1 MTLRFGGGERIQRG
15 RGVGGLLKL
24 PRSVFN
30 PFSERKSTNNN
41 VGYYDNCR
49 TCQQYGRVLHEIEK
63 GYDNKGFV
71 SDEGGL
77 ETENPILKF
86 KGAEIL
92 QRGRGIG
99 GLLRL
104 AKSIFSPLLRSI
116 GKTAVKAATSQTG
129 QKALEVLKKQ
139 TINSGL
145 NMMTD
150 AVKGRNLKESGKR
163 EVNNYKDQL
172 VRLFNSKVAERED
185 EGSSR
190 KKKIPRRKVRFVPK

>member
-1 MTLRFGGGERIQRG
+1 MALRFRGGERIQRG
-15 RGVGGLLKL
+15 RGIGGMLKL

-30 PFSERKSTNNN
+30 PFSERKSKNNN

-71 SDEGGL
+71 SDESGL
-77 ETENPILKF
+77 ESTNPILKF
-86 KGAEIL
+86 KGAEML

-116 GKTAVKAATSQTG
+116 GKTAVKAVASKTG
-129 QKALEVLKKQ
+129 QKA
-139 TINSGL
+139 
-145 NMMTD
+145 
-150 AVKGRNLKESGKR
+150 
-163 EVNNYKDQL
+163 
-172 VRLFNSKVAERED
+172 VALTWLQM
-185 EGSSR
+185 
-190 KKKIPRRKVRFVPK
+190 

>member
-30 PFSERKSTNNN
+30 PFSGRKSTNNH

-163 EVNNYKDQL
+163 EVNNYKDQF
-172 VRLFNSKVAERED
+172 VRLFNSTVAERED
-185 EGSSR
+185 EGFVKEEEDT
-190 KKKIPRRKVRFVPK
+190 KKKS